1 MAQQY
6 SLWQH
11 NLLKDGVRDR
21 LGFAFFAFATLI
33 AGFSA
38 WQSPSILAWLYAF
51 HNLLLAWFYM
61 KREPARRYDRVG
73 MWLGLVAALL
83 PTTVHS
89 GQSPWYLLIPG
100 IAGYAL
106 ILWSLT
112 VLGKR
117 FGIAPADRG
126 LTSQGPYQ
134 LIRHPMY
141 LGELA
146 FRASFILT
154 ATQPTLDIL
163 IFFILTAIQFLRI
176 VREEN
181 WITGYRCYA
190 SIVKWR
196 LFPGIW

>member
-1 MAQQY
+1 MTQQY

-83 PTTVHS
+83 PTTVYS
-89 GQSPWYLLIPG
+89 GPSPWYLLIPG
-100 IAGYAL
+100 LVGYAL
-106 ILWSLT
+106 ILWSLA

-126 LTSQGPYQ
+126 LTSRGPYQ

-146 FRASFILT
+146 FRAALLLSSSNLPVDILLFIL
-154 ATQPTLDIL
+154 
-163 IFFILTAIQFLRI
+163 LTGIQCWRI
-176 VREEN
+176 QCEER
-181 WITGYRCYA
+181 WISGYGCYA
-190 SIVKWR
+190 RVVPWR
-196 LFPGIW
+196 LIPGIW